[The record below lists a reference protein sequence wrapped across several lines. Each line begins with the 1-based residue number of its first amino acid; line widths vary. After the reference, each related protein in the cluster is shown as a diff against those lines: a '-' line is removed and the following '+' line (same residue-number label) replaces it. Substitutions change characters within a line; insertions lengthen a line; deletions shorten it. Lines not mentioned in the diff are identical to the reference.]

1 MTKEEL
7 TKIVEESLGED
18 ENILLADGFED
29 AFIGIGRQFNT
40 PFAIY
45 DREKCIDILME
56 DMSNEEAEEYFEFN
70 VQGAYVGENTPVF
83 VEMLKFNQE
92 IKNQMKITEPLPDTE
107 QDLFYSAINAL
118 RIAGQE
124 KLADDFEDRMENL
137 LHKKSK

>member
-29 AFIGIGRQFNT
+29 AFIGVGRQFNT

-45 DREKCIDILME
+45 DRGFCIDILME
-56 DMSNEEAEEYFEFN
+56 DMSEEEAEEYFEFN

-83 VEMLKFNQE
+83 VEMLKINQE
-92 IKNQMKITEPLPDTE
+92 IKTK
-107 QDLFYSAINAL
+107 
-118 RIAGQE
+118 
-124 KLADDFEDRMENL
+124 
-137 LHKKSK
+137 